1 MGYPRPLAP
10 PRHQQHKD
18 PYLCLESI
26 GKGHCF
32 FTGLAI
38 AGVVPEEGLEEVALL
53 FELLLPPLPDQLVVL
68 PEFPLVDLLLHFGHL
83 LGLQRLLDDKVGE
96 HMQDKF
102 VHEVVANVRAVFEV
116 DPQEPDCIGLLYLSQ
131 QLH

>member
-1 MGYPRPLAP
+1 M
-10 PRHQQHKD
+10 
-18 PYLCLESI
+18 
-26 GKGHCF
+26 
-32 FTGLAI
+32 
-38 AGVVPEEGLEEVALL
+38 VPEEGLEEVALL

-68 PEFPLVDLLLHFGHL
+68 PEFPLVDLLLHFGNL